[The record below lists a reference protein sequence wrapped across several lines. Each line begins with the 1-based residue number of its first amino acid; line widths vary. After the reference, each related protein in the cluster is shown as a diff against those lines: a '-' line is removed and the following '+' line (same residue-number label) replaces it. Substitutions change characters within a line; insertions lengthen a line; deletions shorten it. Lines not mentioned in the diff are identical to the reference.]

1 MKKLFTILLVF
12 ISTAVFAQPKT
23 IFKVDIRND
32 KGLQQFYN
40 ENIKTANNDQLIVIP
55 IGAVGCMTYKEYQE
69 AYKYMLS
76 GGRNVSQVKSYNCD
90 ISQFR
95 TGGLITESFKDSQII
110 KLAFKRNPVTRQ
122 VNNYYFGTDAL
133 MTLRQYNNSIN

>member
-1 MKKLFTILLVF
+1 
-12 ISTAVFAQPKT
+12 
-23 IFKVDIRND
+23 
-32 KGLQQFYN
+32 
-40 ENIKTANNDQLIVIP
+40 
-55 IGAVGCMTYKEYQE
+55 
-69 AYKYMLS
+69 MLS